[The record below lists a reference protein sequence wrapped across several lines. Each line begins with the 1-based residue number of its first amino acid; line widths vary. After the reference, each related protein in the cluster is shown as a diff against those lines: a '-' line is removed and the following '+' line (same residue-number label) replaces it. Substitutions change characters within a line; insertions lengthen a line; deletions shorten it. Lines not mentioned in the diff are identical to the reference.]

1 MRGWRRLARSLAR
14 NGCYATLAA
23 SRTASAPWSS
33 RWWRRCLSPYYSGS
47 LFFVKTRMNDA
58 ARDTARRFAV
68 GDINMAAAE
77 EEHARAARGLEGRLH
92 RHYQAADAA
101 LL

>member
-1 MRGWRRLARSLAR
+1 
-14 NGCYATLAA
+14 
-23 SRTASAPWSS
+23 
-33 RWWRRCLSPYYSGS
+33 
-47 LFFVKTRMNDA
+47 MNDA

-68 GDINMAAAE
+68 GDINMEAAA

-101 LL
+101 LLDLVGMGMDSALNAEFTW